1 MALWPGDVVSSGFP
15 LILAR
20 LIFSFA
26 ASFLSSVIFQ
36 FLFFSFATSFFV
48 LLPLFIWSEQG
59 ANIIP
64 RTSAPLHF
72 FPTPASNLVRSL
84 RLYLLHA
91 QVISIFI
98 SSSSSRVKNQSRV
111 AEQTPNVLSRFVE
124 CSVQEGFWGSHGGRT
139 PRRGEAM
146 AIPSTHI
153 RAIQTSRQPTVI
165 PTSA

>member
-1 MALWPGDVVSSGFP
+1 MALWPGDIVSSCFP

-36 FLFFSFATSFFV
+36 FLFFSFAASFFV

-64 RTSAPLHF
+64 RTSGAPPSLPQPPPPTSCALFGF
-72 FPTPASNLVRSL
+72 FSM
-84 RLYLLHA
+84 
-91 QVISIFI
+91 
-98 SSSSSRVKNQSRV
+98 
-111 AEQTPNVLSRFVE
+111 
-124 CSVQEGFWGSHGGRT
+124 CSVQEGFWGSRGGRT

-153 RAIQTSRQPTVI
+153 RVIQTSRQPTVI